1 MGTTFFVLA
10 LLQCALLF
18 FLSRVGSRL
27 DREERKPAPQR
38 THWPRTGLIVPAGGN
53 HPRMREALESLLKQD
68 YPALYPVIVTATADE
83 PAAGIAREL
92 QARYPQLRHVVAG
105 FAKGCGQKNHN
116 SLKGVEA
123 VEDEVELLAFCDS
136 THIAPRDFIRRLVA
150 PVVDGEDFSTG
161 YHKVV
166 ARDTGIVTM
175 AYALCV
181 QLMRY
186 LQGISSFTQLWGGA
200 MCFRLSA
207 FRRYGVREFW
217 MTNVVDDCSLADR
230 LIRLG
235 ARIRLSGDA
244 VLMTEAREHD
254 LGVWHHWMDR
264 QILFLKFCIPY
275 QWVQLV
281 NFWPDIALDEYI
293 QLEGRVKGRMAL
305 LDASATGEE
314 NVLEAKGNG
323 EMNDLK
329 YRRQQLQQLKSE
341 VLDLEDISGGISI
354 TDFAFDDFRVEL
366 QRYAKE
372 HPGALE
378 NSPAGLHAVAPIPDE
393 LRGDVKP
400 GVVFCL
406 KQNDEGNDPRDTNP
420 VFPYYVVYVS
430 ADGEV
435 MTKHTQP
442 KPALDIMRAVCSGHP
457 EPIAEL
463 CREFNRETRDGTR
476 MDAYT
481 DLLDDVV
488 AAITGTQQDKGIESL
503 FSLGEVGSG
512 TVMGFND
519 YSLVCFAV
527 LR

>member
-53 HPRMREALESLLKQD
+53 HPRMREALESLLRQD

-116 SLKGVEA
+116 SLKGVAA

-166 ARDTGIVTM
+166 ARDAGIVTM

-230 LIRLG
+230 
-235 ARIRLSGDA
+235 
-244 VLMTEAREHD
+244 
-254 LGVWHHWMDR
+254 
-264 QILFLKFCIPY
+264 QILFLKFCIPC
-275 QWVQLV
+275 QWVLLGV
-281 NFWPDIALDEYI
+281 LACLMLLPVLWAVL
-293 QLEGRVKGRMAL
+293 AL
-305 LDASATGEE
+305 LGVLLGKLSFGWLLGVLAYAAALALVLRGWARFQESVFPVWRWMVAFCASACMFVWVYLGTILAEG
-314 NVLEAKGNG
+314 VLWQGIWYEVGRQG
-323 EMNDLK
+323 RIIRM
-329 YRRQQLQQLKSE
+329 RRQK
-341 VLDLEDISGGISI
+341 
-354 TDFAFDDFRVEL
+354 
-366 QRYAKE
+366 
-372 HPGALE
+372 
-378 NSPAGLHAVAPIPDE
+378 
-393 LRGDVKP
+393 
-400 GVVFCL
+400 
-406 KQNDEGNDPRDTNP
+406 
-420 VFPYYVVYVS
+420 
-430 ADGEV
+430 
-435 MTKHTQP
+435 
-442 KPALDIMRAVCSGHP
+442 
-457 EPIAEL
+457 
-463 CREFNRETRDGTR
+463 
-476 MDAYT
+476 
-481 DLLDDVV
+481 
-488 AAITGTQQDKGIESL
+488 
-503 FSLGEVGSG
+503 
-512 TVMGFND
+512 
-519 YSLVCFAV
+519 
-527 LR
+527 

>member
-217 MTNVVDDCSLADR
+217 MSNVVDDCSLADR
-230 LIRLG
+230 LIHLG

-275 QWVQLV
+275 QWVLLGVLACLMLLPVLWAVLAVLGVLLGKLSFGWLV
-281 NFWPDIALDEYI
+281 GVLVYAAALALVLRSWAHFQEAVFSVWRWMVAFCASACMFVWVYLGTI
-293 QLEGRVKGRMAL
+293 LAEGVLWQGIWYEVGRQGRVIRM
-305 LDASATGEE
+305 
-314 NVLEAKGNG
+314 
-323 EMNDLK
+323 
-329 YRRQQLQQLKSE
+329 RRQK
-341 VLDLEDISGGISI
+341 
-354 TDFAFDDFRVEL
+354 
-366 QRYAKE
+366 
-372 HPGALE
+372 
-378 NSPAGLHAVAPIPDE
+378 
-393 LRGDVKP
+393 
-400 GVVFCL
+400 
-406 KQNDEGNDPRDTNP
+406 
-420 VFPYYVVYVS
+420 
-430 ADGEV
+430 
-435 MTKHTQP
+435 
-442 KPALDIMRAVCSGHP
+442 
-457 EPIAEL
+457 
-463 CREFNRETRDGTR
+463 
-476 MDAYT
+476 
-481 DLLDDVV
+481 
-488 AAITGTQQDKGIESL
+488 
-503 FSLGEVGSG
+503 
-512 TVMGFND
+512 
-519 YSLVCFAV
+519 
-527 LR
+527 

>member
-1 MGTTFFVLA
+1 
-10 LLQCALLF
+10 
-18 FLSRVGSRL
+18 
-27 DREERKPAPQR
+27 
-38 THWPRTGLIVPAGGN
+38 
-53 HPRMREALESLLKQD
+53 MREALESLLKQD

-217 MTNVVDDCSLADR
+217 MSNVVDDCSLADR
-230 LIRLG
+230 LIHLG

-275 QWVQLV
+275 QWVLLGVLACLMLLPVLWAVLAVLGVLLGKLSFGWLV
-281 NFWPDIALDEYI
+281 GVLVYAAALALVLRSWAHFQEAVFPVWRWMVAFCASACMFVWVYLGTI
-293 QLEGRVKGRMAL
+293 LAEGVLWQGIWYEVGRQGRVIRM
-305 LDASATGEE
+305 
-314 NVLEAKGNG
+314 
-323 EMNDLK
+323 
-329 YRRQQLQQLKSE
+329 RRQK
-341 VLDLEDISGGISI
+341 
-354 TDFAFDDFRVEL
+354 
-366 QRYAKE
+366 
-372 HPGALE
+372 
-378 NSPAGLHAVAPIPDE
+378 
-393 LRGDVKP
+393 
-400 GVVFCL
+400 
-406 KQNDEGNDPRDTNP
+406 
-420 VFPYYVVYVS
+420 
-430 ADGEV
+430 
-435 MTKHTQP
+435 
-442 KPALDIMRAVCSGHP
+442 
-457 EPIAEL
+457 
-463 CREFNRETRDGTR
+463 
-476 MDAYT
+476 
-481 DLLDDVV
+481 
-488 AAITGTQQDKGIESL
+488 
-503 FSLGEVGSG
+503 
-512 TVMGFND
+512 
-519 YSLVCFAV
+519 
-527 LR
+527 

>member
-38 THWPRTGLIVPAGGN
+38 THWPHTGLIVPAGGN
-53 HPRMREALESLLKQD
+53 YPRMREALESLLKQD

-217 MTNVVDDCSLADR
+217 MSNVVDDCSLADR
-230 LIRLG
+230 LIHLG

-275 QWVQLV
+275 QWVLLGVLACLMLLPVLWAVLAVLGVLLGKLSFGWLV
-281 NFWPDIALDEYI
+281 GVLIYAAALALVLRSWAHFQEAVFPVWRWMIAFCASACMFVWVYLGTILAEGVLWQGIWYEVGR
-293 QLEGRVKGRMAL
+293 QGRVIRM
-305 LDASATGEE
+305 
-314 NVLEAKGNG
+314 
-323 EMNDLK
+323 
-329 YRRQQLQQLKSE
+329 RRQK
-341 VLDLEDISGGISI
+341 
-354 TDFAFDDFRVEL
+354 
-366 QRYAKE
+366 
-372 HPGALE
+372 
-378 NSPAGLHAVAPIPDE
+378 
-393 LRGDVKP
+393 
-400 GVVFCL
+400 
-406 KQNDEGNDPRDTNP
+406 
-420 VFPYYVVYVS
+420 
-430 ADGEV
+430 
-435 MTKHTQP
+435 
-442 KPALDIMRAVCSGHP
+442 
-457 EPIAEL
+457 
-463 CREFNRETRDGTR
+463 
-476 MDAYT
+476 
-481 DLLDDVV
+481 
-488 AAITGTQQDKGIESL
+488 
-503 FSLGEVGSG
+503 
-512 TVMGFND
+512 
-519 YSLVCFAV
+519 
-527 LR
+527 

>member
-217 MTNVVDDCSLADR
+217 MSNVVDDCSLADR
-230 LIRLG
+230 LIHLG

-275 QWVQLV
+275 QWVLLGVLACLMLLPVLWAVLAVLGVLLGKLSFGWLV
-281 NFWPDIALDEYI
+281 GVLVYAAAL
-293 QLEGRVKGRMAL
+293 AL
-305 LDASATGEE
+305 
-314 NVLEAKGNG
+314 VLRSWAHFQEA
-323 EMNDLK
+323 
-329 YRRQQLQQLKSE
+329 
-341 VLDLEDISGGISI
+341 
-354 TDFAFDDFRVEL
+354 
-366 QRYAKE
+366 
-372 HPGALE
+372 
-378 NSPAGLHAVAPIPDE
+378 
-393 LRGDVKP
+393 
-400 GVVFCL
+400 
-406 KQNDEGNDPRDTNP
+406 
-420 VFPYYVVYVS
+420 VFPVWRW
-430 ADGEV
+430 
-435 MTKHTQP
+435 M
-442 KPALDIMRAVCSGHP
+442 
-457 EPIAEL
+457 
-463 CREFNRETRDGTR
+463 
-476 MDAYT
+476 
-481 DLLDDVV
+481 
-488 AAITGTQQDKGIESL
+488 SL
-503 FSLGEVGSG
+503 FAPAPACSSGFIWVPSSRKASCGRASGMRSAVRAASSGCAARSRAFLPPVPLSYLQSGCKSLW
-512 TVMGFND
+512 
-519 YSLVCFAV
+519 
-527 LR
+527 

>member
-38 THWPRTGLIVPAGGN
+38 THWPRIGLIVPAGGN

-244 VLMTEAREHD
+244 VLMTEARDHD
-254 LGVWHHWMDR
+254 LGVWRHWMDR

-275 QWVQLV
+275 QWVLLGVLACLMLLPVLWAVVAVLGVLLGKLSFGWLV
-281 NFWPDIALDEYI
+281 GVLVYVAVLALVLRSWAHFQEAVFPVWRWVVAFCASACMFVWVYLGTI
-293 QLEGRVKGRMAL
+293 LAEGVLWQGIWYEVGRQGRVIRM
-305 LDASATGEE
+305 
-314 NVLEAKGNG
+314 
-323 EMNDLK
+323 
-329 YRRQQLQQLKSE
+329 RRQK
-341 VLDLEDISGGISI
+341 
-354 TDFAFDDFRVEL
+354 
-366 QRYAKE
+366 
-372 HPGALE
+372 
-378 NSPAGLHAVAPIPDE
+378 
-393 LRGDVKP
+393 
-400 GVVFCL
+400 
-406 KQNDEGNDPRDTNP
+406 
-420 VFPYYVVYVS
+420 
-430 ADGEV
+430 
-435 MTKHTQP
+435 
-442 KPALDIMRAVCSGHP
+442 
-457 EPIAEL
+457 
-463 CREFNRETRDGTR
+463 
-476 MDAYT
+476 
-481 DLLDDVV
+481 
-488 AAITGTQQDKGIESL
+488 
-503 FSLGEVGSG
+503 
-512 TVMGFND
+512 
-519 YSLVCFAV
+519 
-527 LR
+527 

>member
-230 LIRLG
+230 LIHLG

-275 QWVQLV
+275 QWVLLGVLACLMLLPVLWAVLAVLGLRLACGRAGLCRGPGAGAAQLGP
-281 NFWPDIALDEYI
+281 FSGSRFSCLALD
-293 QLEGRVKGRMAL
+293 GRFLRQRLHVRLGLSGYHPRGRRP
-305 LDASATGEE
+305 
-314 NVLEAKGNG
+314 V
-323 EMNDLK
+323 
-329 YRRQQLQQLKSE
+329 
-341 VLDLEDISGGISI
+341 
-354 TDFAFDDFRVEL
+354 
-366 QRYAKE
+366 
-372 HPGALE
+372 
-378 NSPAGLHAVAPIPDE
+378 AGH
-393 LRGDVKP
+393 
-400 GVVFCL
+400 
-406 KQNDEGNDPRDTNP
+406 
-420 VFPYYVVYVS
+420 
-430 ADGEV
+430 
-435 MTKHTQP
+435 
-442 KPALDIMRAVCSGHP
+442 
-457 EPIAEL
+457 
-463 CREFNRETRDGTR
+463 
-476 MDAYT
+476 
-481 DLLDDVV
+481 
-488 AAITGTQQDKGIESL
+488 
-503 FSLGEVGSG
+503 
-512 TVMGFND
+512 
-519 YSLVCFAV
+519 LV
-527 LR
+527 

>member
-217 MTNVVDDCSLADR
+217 MSNVVDDCSLASFLPR
-230 LIRLG
+230 H
-235 ARIRLSGDA
+235 RIRVALSPSA
-244 VLMTEAREHD
+244 LLRTRAEHHSFD
-254 LGVWHHWMDR
+254 VWWAWLER
-264 QILFLKFCIPY
+264 QILFLKFCVPSQWY
-275 QWVQLV
+275 QLGLV
-281 NFWPDIALDEYI
+281 LFL
-293 QLEGRVKGRMAL
+293 MAL
-305 LDASATGEE
+305 APTLALFAFLGWLFGAFGLVALAGAGVSLAATAWTLARLRPLLPRHVPIMRLLGAFWLTSFGAFSLYLKT
-314 NVLEAKGNG
+314 VTAKGI
-323 EMNDLK
+323 LWH
-329 YRRQQLQQLKSE
+329 
-341 VLDLEDISGGISI
+341 GIW
-354 TDFAFDDFRVEL
+354 
-366 QRYAKE
+366 Y
-372 HPGALE
+372 
-378 NSPAGLHAVAPIPDE
+378 
-393 LRGDVKP
+393 
-400 GVVFCL
+400 
-406 KQNDEGNDPRDTNP
+406 
-420 VFPYYVVYVS
+420 
-430 ADGEV
+430 
-435 MTKHTQP
+435 
-442 KPALDIMRAVCSGHP
+442 
-457 EPIAEL
+457 
-463 CREFNRETRDGTR
+463 
-476 MDAYT
+476 
-481 DLLDDVV
+481 
-488 AAITGTQQDKGIESL
+488 
-503 FSLGEVGSG
+503 EVGSEG
-512 TVMGFND
+512 KVWKIQRKN
-519 YSLVCFAV
+519 
-527 LR
+527 

>member
-186 LQGISSFTQLWGGA
+186 LHLELHPAVGRRHVLPFVGVPPLW
-200 MCFRLSA
+200 R
-207 FRRYGVREFW
+207 
-217 MTNVVDDCSLADR
+217 
-230 LIRLG
+230 
-235 ARIRLSGDA
+235 AR
-244 VLMTEAREHD
+244 
-254 LGVWHHWMDR
+254 
-264 QILFLKFCIPY
+264 
-275 QWVQLV
+275 
-281 NFWPDIALDEYI
+281 
-293 QLEGRVKGRMAL
+293 
-305 LDASATGEE
+305 
-314 NVLEAKGNG
+314 
-323 EMNDLK
+323 
-329 YRRQQLQQLKSE
+329 
-341 VLDLEDISGGISI
+341 VLDVQCGGRL
-354 TDFAFDDFRVEL
+354 F
-366 QRYAKE
+366 
-372 HPGALE
+372 PG
-378 NSPAGLHAVAPIPDE
+378 
-393 LRGDVKP
+393 
-400 GVVFCL
+400 
-406 KQNDEGNDPRDTNP
+406 
-420 VFPYYVVYVS
+420 
-430 ADGEV
+430 
-435 MTKHTQP
+435 
-442 KPALDIMRAVCSGHP
+442 
-457 EPIAEL
+457 
-463 CREFNRETRDGTR
+463 
-476 MDAYT
+476 
-481 DLLDDVV
+481 
-488 AAITGTQQDKGIESL
+488 
-503 FSLGEVGSG
+503 
-512 TVMGFND
+512 
-519 YSLVCFAV
+519 
-527 LR
+527 

>member
-38 THWPRTGLIVPAGGN
+38 THWLRTGLIVPAGGN

-275 QWVQLV
+275 QWVLLGVLACLMLLPVLWAVLAVLGVLLGKLSFGWLV
-281 NFWPDIALDEYI
+281 GVLVYAAALALVLRSWAHFQEAVFPVWRWMVAFCASACMFVWVYLGTI
-293 QLEGRVKGRMAL
+293 LAEGVLWQGIWYEVGRQGRVIRM
-305 LDASATGEE
+305 
-314 NVLEAKGNG
+314 
-323 EMNDLK
+323 
-329 YRRQQLQQLKSE
+329 RRQK
-341 VLDLEDISGGISI
+341 
-354 TDFAFDDFRVEL
+354 
-366 QRYAKE
+366 
-372 HPGALE
+372 
-378 NSPAGLHAVAPIPDE
+378 
-393 LRGDVKP
+393 
-400 GVVFCL
+400 
-406 KQNDEGNDPRDTNP
+406 
-420 VFPYYVVYVS
+420 
-430 ADGEV
+430 
-435 MTKHTQP
+435 
-442 KPALDIMRAVCSGHP
+442 
-457 EPIAEL
+457 
-463 CREFNRETRDGTR
+463 
-476 MDAYT
+476 
-481 DLLDDVV
+481 
-488 AAITGTQQDKGIESL
+488 
-503 FSLGEVGSG
+503 
-512 TVMGFND
+512 
-519 YSLVCFAV
+519 
-527 LR
+527 